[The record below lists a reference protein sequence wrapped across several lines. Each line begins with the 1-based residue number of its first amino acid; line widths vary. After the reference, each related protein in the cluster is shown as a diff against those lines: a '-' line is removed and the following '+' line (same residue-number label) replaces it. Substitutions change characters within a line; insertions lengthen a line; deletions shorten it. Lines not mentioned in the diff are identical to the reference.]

1 MLMSEEEKIKWAQT
15 EIATRAKEEYLI
27 GTQYEF
33 GMWRRRRE
41 RRKAVKLGKCQAS
54 SLIER
59 VTKEMAKCD
68 G

>member
-33 GMWRRRRE
+33 GMWRRRR
-41 RRKAVKLGKCQAS
+41 
-54 SLIER
+54 
-59 VTKEMAKCD
+59 
-68 G
+68 